1 MHPSDI
7 AWQFAPNFDAQR
19 RVALERVANFA
30 AVIEIILAEATV
42 ANFQVCR
49 GKVGLL
55 KQCYRPQFELTLSP
69 EAADLFF
76 NSPAGYR
83 AQYLADP
90 DGGQKENAR
99 LIAALASRLISHA
112 ETHPAKLHMPVY
124 AIRLALSACSAKV
137 WLPEASFAFNHEI
150 IEEITVP
157 LWRRNAL
164 AALDAFA
171 NKKRPDPEQQE
182 KAIWGLRASRA
193 KSIEVKGAFLGA
205 ENEEIVPSDKIS
217 RRLDIHLFGYA

>member
-1 MHPSDI
+1 MNPSDI

-19 RVALERVANFA
+19 RGALESVADFD
-30 AVIEIILAEATV
+30 AVVKIILAEASV
-42 ANFQVCR
+42 VNFKVCR

-55 KQCYRPQFELTLSP
+55 KQCCRPEFELTLSQ

-76 NSPAGYR
+76 NSPSGYR

-90 DGGQKENAR
+90 DEGQKQNAR
-99 LIAALASRLISHA
+99 LIAALTSRLISHA
-112 ETHPAKLHMPVY
+112 EVHPSKLHMPVNRV
-124 AIRLALSACSAKV
+124 RLSLSACSAKV
-137 WLPEASFAFNHEI
+137 WLPESSFAFNHEL
-150 IEEITVP
+150 IEETTAP

-171 NKKRPDPEQQE
+171 NHTRPDPEQQE

-193 KSIEVKGAFLGA
+193 RSIEVKGAFLSA
-205 ENEEIVPSDKIS
+205 ENEEVVPSDKIN
-217 RRLDIHLFGYA
+217 RRLDIHRFGYA